1 MVRNDKKWVPR
12 DISLGGV
19 RGGAPRAFIKPL
31 KAFMINKKGDTFM
44 KKWLSLVLAM
54 TMLLSVSAAA
64 LAEATEATYP
74 IVTEPLTLKAFQY
87 QLENQQVDFDNLW
100 FFTELEK
107 KTGIHIEFEPVKDG
121 DWKLKRNFMYADG
134 NYPDII
140 LRGDPDAEEYGVQ
153 QGVLIPLEDL
163 IPQYM
168 PNYYS
173 RLNMNNANAA
183 IPSSD
188 GHTYYIGNLTAQNV
202 NHEANFFINKAWL
215 DALNLEVPTTV
226 EELTEVLRKFKTGD
240 PNGNGEA
247 DEVPMIAADLIHQ
260 TQGVYT
266 HFAMFGVPL
275 SRFVYANVDDD
286 NNVYF
291 PGYLP
296 GFRAAVEWLHQ
307 MYEEGILDPES
318 LTQDSNVW
326 GTKMNSGVNGFTTY
340 LRLINSAL
348 SAETAAQFVSI
359 IPPAAEGYKAI
370 TPRILEVPTYGAA
383 LTIANQHVPETLRWL
398 DAQFETE
405 TMLESVN
412 GPIGG
417 DAPIEDTMEINA
429 EGKYV
434 VKYIPENNG
443 LYEVVPVYH
452 GQFFAPGDYYFDV
465 FDMPPHRVERANYSA
480 EYEAAGVLEKNSFEY
495 LYKLVKPTPDETEEL
510 ALLFTALENFMKE
523 SITSFIVNGVTDDSY
538 NTFLETA
545 KNVGAD
551 RYVEIYQG
559 AYDKYLEAQ
568 K

>member
-1 MVRNDKKWVPR
+1 
-12 DISLGGV
+12 
-19 RGGAPRAFIKPL
+19 
-31 KAFMINKKGDTFM
+31 M

-54 TMLLSVSAAA
+54 VMVLGMSAAA

-87 QLENQQVDFDNLW
+87 QLENQQMDFDTLW

-121 DWKLKRNFMYADG
+121 DWKLKRNLMYADG
-134 NYPDII
+134 ASNNTYPDII

-202 NHEANFFINKAWL
+202 NHEANFFINKTWL
-215 DALNLEVPTTV
+215 DNLDLEIPTTV
-226 EELTEVLRKFKTGD
+226 EELTEVLRAFKTRD
-240 PNGNGEA
+240 PNGNGEP

-275 SRFVYANVDDD
+275 SRYVYANIDDD
-286 NNVYF
+286 DKVYF

-326 GTKMNSGVNGFTTY
+326 GTKMNSGINGFTTY
-340 LRLINSAL
+340 LRLINTAL
-348 SAETAAQFVSI
+348 TPETAEQFVSI

-370 TPRILEVPTYGAA
+370 TPRILEVPSHGAA
-383 LTIANQHVPETLRWL
+383 LTISNQHVPETLRWL

-405 TMLESVN
+405 IMLESVN

-417 DAPIEDTMEINA
+417 DGPIDDTMEIN
-429 EGKYV
+429 EDGKYV

-480 EYEAAGVLEKNSFEY
+480 EYEAAGVLEKTSFEY

-523 SITSFIVNGVTDDSY
+523 SITSFIVNGVTDESY
-538 NTFLETA
+538 NNFLNTA
-545 KNVGAD
+545 KQVGAD

-559 AYDKYLEAQ
+559 AYDNFLAAQ
-568 K
+568 N